1 MGPIRG
7 MDARTVAD
15 VERWESRPFGGGYD
29 GLHDLADREF
39 SGCVVAGNS
48 YLFMVRGRAVGVFD
62 YTDPGAGEPS
72 VESAP
77 IDRFEDADGT
87 AYEAPHDALAL
98 LFAMAAAGG
107 ETRGQYYS
115 QKTPI
120 EEVDRTLQD
129 GGFTGYVELSEN
141 VLSGDYYLV
150 YHGGRRRSVAYVGQ
164 SRRLKTDEEAF
175 DLAADEVGIYEV
187 NAVGL
192 STVEIPGHS
201 SGGAVDPDTGS
212 APIGGGDGADETDGV
227 EEVDTNEQTRP
238 ETDATGPVDDGE
250 VPERDAPDEPAGPT
264 EESTSSGPEIDL
276 DAAIRPGGADDS
288 TDGEPAGSADST
300 DPEPTVPSGE
310 TLDGEDEDDPEG
322 TDVPDRGET
331 SATEDATG
339 TRSVDGDE
347 LAEAIDEDGP
357 EGADTGDTGE
367 DEADDATSA
376 EAEIE
381 TETDEPAVEPAVS
394 AVPEDVT
401 VGPDEESP
409 DASPSGTAE
418 PTDGATSEDA
428 AATAVEPGSES
439 GSEAGASGAE
449 TDTPEDEDEDGSRP
463 RSSENEVA
471 TGSDGHS
478 RVVPSVDPERTARGD
493 PPEEEQSPPPP
504 DRALIDGETVS
515 GLRAE
520 LAERGVRIEEL
531 RERLSSVEAERDE
544 LTERVERLE
553 ERLAESGTA
562 PLENTRELSPAE
574 ALSGTSVLLRYR
586 SKSEPTLAEAHEGTA
601 DRETLARNLTLETH
615 PTFDTEGVTVSGR
628 TFEAFVE
635 GTQGYRFLRWLVE
648 EFPFEVRET
657 ESVASLEPL
666 YDALPALDRVEFDAT
681 VTLEGADRETARFD
695 LVGRDR
701 RGNPLI
707 VAHLEDDH
715 APTAGPTMEEFVT
728 EATAAAESHDTL
740 AAAFAVTSSYFEP
753 AALTVAGD
761 AAGGSLLSRS
771 KRKSFVKTSRKGGYH
786 LCLVEDREESFYL
799 SVPEL

>member
-1 MGPIRG
+1 
-7 MDARTVAD
+7 MDARTVVD

-29 GLHDLADREF
+29 GLHDLANREF

-48 YLFMVRGRAVGVFD
+48 YLFMVRGRTVGVFD
-62 YTDPGAGEPS
+62 YIDPGTDEPS

-98 LFAMAAAGG
+98 LFAMAAGGG

-187 NAVGL
+187 KAVGL
-192 STVEIPGHS
+192 STVEIPGRS
-201 SGGAVDPDTGS
+201 GGGAVAPDSGS
-212 APIGGGDGADETDGV
+212 TPIGEEDGPDVSEGAAGSDGADA
-227 EEVDTNEQTRP
+227 NEDP
-238 ETDATGPVDDGE
+238 HPKTDASGSVDDGGIT
-250 VPERDAPDEPAGPT
+250 ERDTPV
-264 EESTSSGPEIDL
+264 ESAESPGESAASGPEIDL
-276 DAAIRPGGADDS
+276 DAAIRPEGADDS
-288 TDGEPAGSADST
+288 TDGEPAHATDST
-300 DPEPTVPSGE
+300 DTEPTSPSDE
-310 TLDGEDEDDPEG
+310 TLDGEGEDDSG
-322 TDVPDRGET
+322 GVDAPDRGD
-331 SATEDATG
+331 SSVTEDASR
-339 TRSVDGDE
+339 TRGVDGDE
-347 LAEAIDEDGP
+347 LAEAIDEDVP
-357 EGADTGDTGE
+357 EGADTDDTGA

-376 EAEIE
+376 EAEAE
-381 TETDEPAVEPAVS
+381 TGTGTEEPAVEPAVS
-394 AVPEDVT
+394 AVPDDVT

-409 DASPSGTAE
+409 DAPSAGTAE
-418 PTDGATSEDA
+418 PADGATEEDA
-428 AATAVEPGSES
+428 AATAAATEFESES
-439 GSEAGASGAE
+439 EAEAPGAE
-449 TDTPEDEDEDGSRP
+449 TDPPEDGDGSGP
-463 RSSENEVA
+463 ESSETEVA

-493 PPEEEQSPPPP
+493 PPDKDRSPPPP

-531 RERLSSVEAERDE
+531 RERLSAVEAERDE
-544 LTERVERLE
+544 LAERVERLE

-601 DRETLARNLTLETH
+601 ERETLARNLTLETH

-628 TFEAFVE
+628 TFEAFIE
-635 GTQGYRFLRWLVE
+635 DTQGYRFLEWLVE

-701 RGNPLI
+701 RGNPLL

-715 APTAGPTMEEFVT
+715 APTAGPTMEGFVT

-740 AAAFAVTSSYFEP
+740 VAAFAVTSSYFEP

-771 KRKSFVKTSRKGGYH
+771 KRKSFVKTSRRGGYH